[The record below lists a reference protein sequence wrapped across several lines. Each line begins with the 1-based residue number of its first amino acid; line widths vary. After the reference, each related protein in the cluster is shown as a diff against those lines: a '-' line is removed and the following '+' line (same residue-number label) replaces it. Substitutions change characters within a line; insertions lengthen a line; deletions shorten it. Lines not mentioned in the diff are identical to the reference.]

1 MLTFEEEFYK
11 DNLLLIAGCD
21 EAGRGPVAGPLVV
34 ASCILPANFYKQNRL
49 YQAYINDELINDS
62 KKLTAK
68 NREKAYE
75 LIIKNAIDFSIII
88 ISVEEIDKDNNIYQ
102 TTKKAM
108 MKAFSTL
115 KIIPDLYLT
124 DAMPL
129 DDINNKKV
137 ISIIKG
143 DSRAKNIA
151 AASILAKVTRDR
163 IMDELDKKYPEY
175 KFIKNKG
182 YLTKDHINALKNC
195 GYIINIHRKSY
206 APIKNM

>member
-34 ASCILPANFYKQNRL
+34 ASCILPANF
-49 YQAYINDELINDS
+49 NDELINDS

-163 IMDELDKKYPEY
+163 IMDEISEKYPEY
-175 KFIKNKG
+175 LFNKHKG
-182 YLTKDHINALKNC
+182 YYTLKHKEALLKY
-195 GYIINIHRKSY
+195 GPVEGIHRKSY
-206 APIKNM
+206 EPIKSFLEK

>member
-34 ASCILPANFYKQNRL
+34 ASCILPANF
-49 YQAYINDELINDS
+49 NDELINDS

-108 MKAFSTL
+108 IKAFL
-115 KIIPDLYLT
+115 MLNVIPDLYLT

-143 DSRAKNIA
+143 DSKAKNIA

-182 YLTKDHINALKNC
+182 YLTKDHINALKNY
-195 GYIINIHRKSY
+195 GYIKNIHRKTY